1 MVLGLASAELLSL
14 APSEE
19 HVAGQTMA
27 SMPRG
32 ASPECS
38 ISLLTVPAQDW
49 ATAQLVAVPW
59 GVVPA
64 APLLAAHLLVATAVS
79 TQAGAQAP
87 AGVGV
92 GVEPVAAWPAQSQLL
107 QEP

>member
-1 MVLGLASAELLSL
+1 MALGLASAELLSL

-64 APLLAAHLLVATAVS
+64 AQV
-79 TQAGAQAP
+79 
-87 AGVGV
+87 AGVGM
-92 GVEPVAAWPAQSQLL
+92 AALL
-107 QEP
+107 QTEGALVSNPD